1 MRKPIYLTLA
11 ASSMLALAACA
22 STNGGSATSTG
33 PVKVVQ
39 IAAYTGDQAFEAQ
52 FSDSIDYPAM
62 YGHPGP
68 RLNERGDAGAAAQP
82 ASPAHDDR
90 GR

>member
-39 IAAYTGDQAFEAQ
+39 IAA
-52 FSDSIDYPAM
+52 
-62 YGHPGP
+62 
-68 RLNERGDAGAAAQP
+68 
-82 ASPAHDDR
+82 
-90 GR
+90 